1 MLPNPSMADN
11 LRLIEFIDAL
21 PKAEHHLHIEG
32 SAPWAVM
39 QADEPDRY
47 QSPPDSWNDD
57 FRFVDFSEFENYI
70 INFVVPWMNSPER
83 YAAAAN
89 QILKERKKENVRYA
103 EISFAALAVERSG
116 VDISE
121 VAIAVRSALPIDME
135 VKLFVGLHHRPFV
148 SGHER
153 YLEEILNSP
162 HIDGIDLH
170 GPEQFPLQPWIIE
183 YWQAARLKGKLT
195 KAHAGE
201 LTGADTVRQ
210 AIEDLG
216 VTKIQHGVQAALDPS
231 VVHLAAAA
239 GASFDVCPISNVKL
253 KAVPSLEEHPIME
266 LEKSGVKCTI
276 NTDDPFI
283 FGNTLRDD
291 YFAVATTLGATPAQ
305 LAQFAKNGFETAQ
318 LAASKKRQAY
328 LDIDEI
334 LRKYL
339 GDE

>member
-1 MLPNPSMADN
+1 MPDSQ
-11 LRLIEFIDAL
+11 RLIEFIDAL

-32 SAPWAVM
+32 SAPWAIM
-39 QADEPDRY
+39 QADEPNRY
-47 QSPPDSWNDD
+47 KEPPPSWKDD

-70 INFVVPWMNSPER
+70 INYVVPWMNGPER
-83 YAAAAN
+83 YATAAIE
-89 QILKERKKENVRYA
+89 ILKERKKENVRYA

-116 VDISE
+116 VNISE
-121 VAIAVRSALPIDME
+121 VAIAVKSALPVDME
-135 VKLFVGLHHRPFV
+135 VKLFVGLHHRPFD
-148 SGHER
+148 SGHES
-153 YLEEILNSP
+153 YLEEIMDSP
-162 HIDGIDLH
+162 YIDGIDLH

-183 YWQAARLKGKLT
+183 YWQTARLKGKLT

-231 VVHLAAAA
+231 VVHLAAAQ

-253 KAVPSLEEHPIME
+253 NAVPSLEEHPIME
-266 LEKSGVKCTI
+266 LEKAGVKCTI

-291 YFAVATTLGATPAQ
+291 YLAVATTLGATPAQ

-318 LAASKKRQAY
+318 MPESKKRLAY
-328 LDIDEI
+328 LDIDEV
-334 LRKYL
+334 LNKYL